1 MGIGLARA
9 KSGTVRDRL
18 IQAADEELAEFGT
31 LTGRF
36 EAVAHRAGVSR
47 ATAYR
52 QLGSVTELLT
62 QVGVRR
68 ARNYLAG
75 LQDVM
80 DRETGALAKLEVAL
94 VYGAQVLPGDPIVL
108 HMIARQFTSGRDPEV
123 YEMINEMVRP
133 TVAAGQCSGQLRGDV
148 DTDAIIDYIVEQS
161 YFATHAQD
169 RSEGAVKKRFR
180 LFIEPAISP
189 GRLSAGTIEQSAATD
204 SATAAQLYA

>member
-1 MGIGLARA
+1 MGIGLVRT
-9 KSGTVRDRL
+9 KSDSVRDRL
-18 IQAADEELAEFGT
+18 IQAADEELAECGT

-52 QLGSVTELLT
+52 QLGSVAELLT

-68 ARNYLAG
+68 ARKYLAG
-75 LQDVM
+75 LQEVM
-80 DRETGALAKLEVAL
+80 DREVGTLAKLEASL
-94 VYGAQVLPGDPIVL
+94 VYGAQVLPADPVVMRL
-108 HMIARQFTSGRDPEV
+108 IARQFTSGRDPEV

-133 TVAAGQCSGQLRGDV
+133 TVADGQRSEELRNDV
-148 DTDAIIDYIVEQS
+148 DIDAIIDYIVEQS

-169 RSEGAVKKRFR
+169 RSERAVKKRFR

-189 GRLSAGTIEQSAATD
+189 SAAGR
-204 SATAAQLYA
+204 